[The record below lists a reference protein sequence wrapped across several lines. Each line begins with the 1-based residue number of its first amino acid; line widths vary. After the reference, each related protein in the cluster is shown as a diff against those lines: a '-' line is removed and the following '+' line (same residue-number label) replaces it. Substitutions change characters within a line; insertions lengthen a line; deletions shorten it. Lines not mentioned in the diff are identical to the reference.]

1 MLPRLASKFD
11 RPKRDV
17 RVPSREFRQSLV
29 IEAEKSEFA
38 LSDDIIFD
46 DEFESQ
52 ETNGDVSD
60 GQ

>member
-1 MLPRLASKFD
+1 MLPRLTSKFD

-29 IEAEKSEFA
+29 LEAEKSEFA
-38 LSDDIIFD
+38 LD
-46 DEFESQ
+46 DEAFVTHALESE
-52 ETNGDVSD
+52 ETNGDISD